1 MSSIIIGKHTLES
14 LTSGMYS
21 DSYVVFREYIQ
32 SSVDSIDEAVRRGI
46 LNPGEEQIAI
56 RLAPTDRQIVIAD
69 NGLGIPTI
77 DVEKTLISIG
87 NSKKSPENSRGFRG
101 IGRLSALSYCQSLTF
116 TTSFKG
122 EPVATRIAIDASK
135 LSRVLADDS
144 QEDVTM
150 LDVLKSV
157 YSVET
162 VSENEDT
169 HYFSVQL
176 DGVDDNSKLLSY
188 ADVEDYLSQNAPVPY
203 SPDFI
208 WGNEI
213 IRRLNNEGF
222 EIGAYNLSLE
232 YGTKVV
238 PVYKPYRD
246 TFVVDKGKNLTDQVQ
261 DIVIIR
267 IPNGSENISAIGWLA
282 KTNYMGSIYEKA
294 VKGIRLRKG
303 NILIGDYQ
311 TLNVVFIIQTA
322 SGVEGPGDGAGDVG
336 QRVAVP
342 AQRNRRAQRILKAH
356 GFQKR
361 GDGLRHRALTGFIK
375 AIARPDFVHRL
386 MKRIEMLLNIAADA
400 VPAFPGARQI
410 DRRRNRL
417 RSFDALRMVVR
428 HLCGL
433 LGQLKRFVQ
442 RGGDIPTRGHA
453 HRGAVAKAAVGAGA
467 WRNQPVPEAPA
478 VAAHRAGVGEREDR
492 VQGFLSDVRNA
503 NGNL

>member
-21 DSYVVFREYIQ
+21 DSYVVYREYIQ
-32 SSVDSIDEAVRRGI
+32 NSVDSIDEAVRRGI

-69 NGLGIPTI
+69 NGLGIPAI

-203 SPDFI
+203 IPVLFI
-208 WGNEI
+208 L
-213 IRRLNNEGF
+213 R
-222 EIGAYNLSLE
+222 ATSL
-232 YGTKVV
+232 
-238 PVYKPYRD
+238 
-246 TFVVDKGKNLTDQVQ
+246 
-261 DIVIIR
+261 
-267 IPNGSENISAIGWLA
+267 ISASL
-282 KTNYMGSIYEKA
+282 
-294 VKGIRLRKG
+294 
-303 NILIGDYQ
+303 
-311 TLNVVFIIQTA
+311 
-322 SGVEGPGDGAGDVG
+322 
-336 QRVAVP
+336 
-342 AQRNRRAQRILKAH
+342 
-356 GFQKR
+356 
-361 GDGLRHRALTGFIK
+361 
-375 AIARPDFVHRL
+375 
-386 MKRIEMLLNIAADA
+386 LLN
-400 VPAFPGARQI
+400 R
-410 DRRRNRL
+410 
-417 RSFDALRMVVR
+417 
-428 HLCGL
+428 
-433 LGQLKRFVQ
+433 
-442 RGGDIPTRGHA
+442 
-453 HRGAVAKAAVGAGA
+453 
-467 WRNQPVPEAPA
+467 
-478 VAAHRAGVGEREDR
+478 
-492 VQGFLSDVRNA
+492 
-503 NGNL
+503 